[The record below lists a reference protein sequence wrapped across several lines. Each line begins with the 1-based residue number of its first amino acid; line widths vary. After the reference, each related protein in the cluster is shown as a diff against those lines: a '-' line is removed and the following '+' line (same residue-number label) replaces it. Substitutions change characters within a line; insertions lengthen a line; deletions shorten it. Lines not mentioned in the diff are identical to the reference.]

1 MRNIVIGAVVGG
13 IIGAA
18 VASLIVG
25 NGAPKSAVAA
35 ATPAATASKKDEIH
49 RLVLHV
55 DDNDP
60 ARMNLALNNASNVLD
75 HYREKGQ
82 LAEVE
87 IVAYGPGLH
96 MLRSDTSPV
105 KDRIAKMKKAMD
117 GLEFVACGNTMT
129 NMGKAESKEIAVLPE
144 AKIVKTGVV
153 HLMERQKEGWNYVR
167 P

>member
-1 MRNIVIGAVVGG
+1 MKNIIIGAVIGAVVGAG
-13 IIGAA
+13 VAIAVVSKATAA
-18 VASLIVG
+18 K
-25 NGAPKSAVAA
+25 PVAA
-35 ATPAATASKKDEIH
+35 ATQAPAAKH
-49 RLVLHV
+49 RVVLHV

-60 ARMNLALNNASNVLD
+60 ARMNLVLNNAGNVLD
-75 HYREKGQ
+75 YYREKGE
-82 LAEVE
+82 LAEVD

-117 GLEFVACGNTMT
+117 GLEFIACGNTMT
-129 NMGKAESKEIAVLPE
+129 NMGKAENKEIAVLTE

-153 HLMERQKEGWNYVR
+153 HLMERQKEGWAYVR

>member
-1 MRNIVIGAVVGG
+1 MRNIVIGAIV
-13 IIGAA
+13 GAA
-18 VASLIVG
+18 VGAGVAVVIVG
-25 NGAPKSAVAA
+25 KTTVAKPVAA
-35 ATPAATASKKDEIH
+35 ASQAAAAKH
-49 RLVLHV
+49 RVVLHV

-129 NMGKAESKEIAVLPE
+129 NMGKAESKEIAILPE

-153 HLMERQKEGWNYVR
+153 HLMERQQEGWNYVR